1 MKLLNLRVQW
11 MKGYANN
18 PGLELLVDEYPTD
31 LVYKSH
37 QGLWFA
43 EKDGYVRF
51 YSWTGPGNESGF
63 GGRCVNIQT
72 AEGPVTLK
80 GPWSSRSGVMNA
92 YFPHCLEVATTA
104 DPKTFERG
112 YTFLGGA
119 VTIEWLMPHL
129 AQYGLD
135 LYKETRHGELY
146 YVPTLLGHT
155 PEESK
160 LKH

>member
-11 MKGYANN
+11 MKGYANS
-18 PGLELLVDEYPTD
+18 PGLKLLVDEYPTD

-37 QGLWFA
+37 KGLWFA

-51 YSWTGPGNESGF
+51 YSWTGPGNEGGF
-63 GGRCVNIQT
+63 GGSCFNIQT

-92 YFPHCLEVATTA
+92 YFPHCLEVSFGSRA
-104 DPKTFERG
+104 
-112 YTFLGGA
+112 GA
-119 VTIEWLMPHL
+119 VTVEWLMPYL